1 MGITHPS
8 VKGQERVVRAAYKR
22 ANLDPDKTA
31 YLECHGT
38 GTPVGDPIEVKAVS
52 NAMNDT
58 RSGDKPLLVGAVSPT
73 QEGWRVRLLTFY
85 HCEDQ
90 SKHRP

>member
-8 VKGQERVVRAAYKR
+8 KMGQEQVIRAAYKR
-22 ANLDPDKTA
+22 ANLDPVNTA

-52 NAMNDT
+52 NAMNDN
-58 RSGDKPLLVGAVSPT
+58 RSKETPLLIGAVGLSILR
-73 QEGWRVRLLTFY
+73 EFWSIKAYLWV
-85 HCEDQ
+85 H
-90 SKHRP
+90 